1 MTAYER
7 VFAAVFPPVADVDLP
22 TPAATPVLGSSSF
35 GEAFGSPLPQETTP
49 VTGAA
54 EQIKW
59 NRAWHTA
66 TTYLTLPSDHITATH
81 VKQDEQTLR
90 GKWVKPFTA
99 EISRAVTYI
108 VSGDS
113 YGRQLRKGAK
123 KDNLLQWYFEAVGSR
138 HYLEYVRP
146 GLIKVFLEYHLRERP
161 I

>member
-7 VFAAVFPPVADVDLP
+7 VFAAVFPPVADIDLP

-35 GEAFGSPLPQETTP
+35 GEAFGSPLPSETTS
-49 VTGAA
+49 VIGAP

-66 TTYLTLPSDHITATH
+66 TTYLSLPNNHITAAH
-81 VKQDEQTLR
+81 VKQDEETLR
-90 GKWVKPFTA
+90 SRWVKPFTQ
-99 EISRAVTYI
+99 EISRAVAYI
-108 VSGDS
+108 VSDNS
-113 YGRQLRKGAK
+113 YGSQLRKGAK
-123 KDNLLQWYFEAVGSR
+123 KDNLIRWYFEAVGSR

-146 GLIKVFLEYHLRERP
+146 GLVKVFLEYHLRDRP